1 VSISSA
7 FAGVSCDACMKS
19 NFSSLRFKCLVC
31 YDYDLCASCR
41 DSGATSSRHTASH
54 PMQCIMTRADLSK
67 NFAYVFFL
75 STKTFH
81 HFWLP
86 LCVCVCVCFIQSAS
100 ACYLLTLIPVL
111 YGVIYIPFGDLFVV
125 YVNYL
130 CSFCC
135 RFEIISIHVCSEC
148 LWLSAGFKCN

>member
-1 VSISSA
+1 MSISSA

-54 PMQCIMTRADLSK
+54 PMQSIMTRADLSK

-86 LCVCVCVCFIQSAS
+86 LCVCVCVLFSLPQHATSS
-100 ACYLLTLIPVL
+100 LLFQCYMEL
-111 YGVIYIPFGDLFVV
+111 YIFQLETSS
-125 YVNYL
+125 L
-130 CSFCC
+130 CM
-135 RFEIISIHVCSEC
+135 
-148 LWLSAGFKCN
+148 

>member
-1 VSISSA
+1 MSISSA

-86 LCVCVCVCFIQSAS
+86 LCVCVCVFYSVCLSMLPPHSYSSVIWSYIYSIWRPLRCVCKLSMQF
-100 ACYLLTLIPVL
+100 LLSFWDNKHSRLFRVL
-111 YGVIYIPFGDLFVV
+111 VI
-125 YVNYL
+125 
-130 CSFCC
+130 
-135 RFEIISIHVCSEC
+135 EC
-148 LWLSAGFKCN
+148 WF